1 MLARRC
7 LALAVG
13 LLALA
18 PSGCRKP
25 DGGGPSPTTPNETAT
40 LEPSL
45 ARELERAA
53 AGVDDEA
60 FARLLREHW
69 QDNLEHAP
77 VFASS
82 IGVHAFDD
90 RWSERG
96 PDARAAARARR
107 EGYLERARE
116 LAAGE
121 LSERDRLTLEL
132 FMAELESAGAMEA
145 CQLWAWSVSTRTNP
159 LGELTEMAT
168 LARVDGDDHG
178 AGLLQR
184 YRSFAPII
192 DAQIADLRDGLA
204 RGLVGDAETLRR
216 TIEMLDRQL
225 ASPVDEWSALDPVAK
240 LPADDPLRVGAR
252 EAIATQIEPA
262 LQRYVSLL
270 RAELLPAA
278 RDGAQIGVS
287 ALPDGATC
295 YAALIRHHT
304 SEQPSPEQLHELGL
318 AHIAR
323 IDEEFRTLGKR
334 VFGSPQPRE
343 REASPH
349 GGRRPSTGDL
359 HEREDELDEIL
370 ARLRSDPALYFETA
384 EQVEDFARASLRAA
398 EAAAPKWFD
407 QLPQTPCE
415 VRPIPDYEAPYTT
428 IGYYRQPSDV
438 EPGIYFINTF
448 APTTRPRY
456 EARVLAI
463 HEAVPGH
470 HTQIALAQELADAPA
485 FRRHGGTTVF
495 VEGWALYTE
504 RLADEMGL
512 YETDLD
518 RLGVLSFDAWRAARL
533 VVDTGIHAKGW
544 TRAQAI
550 EFMLAHTALAEN
562 NIVNE
567 VDRYVGWPGQAL
579 AYKYGQI
586 ELLRLREQA
595 RAELNDRFDIAEF
608 HGVVLGAGA
617 VTLPILR
624 ARVEAWVREIKAN
637 DG

>member
-1 MLARRC
+1 MSVPRLAGEIAGSTLRGMLARRC
-7 LALAVG
+7 LALAVA

-18 PSGCRKP
+18 PSGCGKP
-25 DGGGPSPTTPNETAT
+25 DGGGAPPTTPNETAT

-132 FMAELESAGAMEA
+132 FMAELESVDAIEA

-159 LGELTEMAT
+159 LSELVEMAV
-168 LARVDGDDHG
+168 LARIDGEDRG
-178 AGLLQR
+178 AGLLAR
-184 YRSFAPII
+184 LRSFAPVV
-192 DAQIADLRDGLA
+192 DAQIADLRDGLS

-225 ASPVDEWSALDPVAK
+225 ASPVDEWSALDPVAA
-240 LPADDPLRVGAR
+240 LPVNDPLRVGAR
-252 EAIATQIEPA
+252 EAIATQIDPA
-262 LQRYVSLL
+262 LQRYASLL
-270 RAELLPAA
+270 RDELLPAA

-318 AHIAR
+318 THIAR

-334 VFGSPQPRE
+334 TLG
-343 REASPH
+343 
-349 GGRRPSTGDL
+349 TGK
-359 HEREDELDEIL
+359 LDEIL

-415 VRPIPDYEAPYTT
+415 VRPIPDYEAPYT
-428 IGYYRQPSDV
+428 IMGYYRQPSDV
-438 EPGIYFINTF
+438 EPGVYFINTF

-470 HTQIALAQELADAPA
+470 HTQTALAQELADAPA

-495 VEGWALYTE
+495 AEGWALYTE

-512 YETDLD
+512 YESDLD

-533 VVDTGIHAKGW
+533 VIDTGIHAKGW

-586 ELLRLREQA
+586 ELLRLRAQA
-595 RAELNDRFDIAEF
+595 QAELKDRFDIAAF

-624 ARVEAWVREIKAN
+624 ARVEAWVRETKAN

>member
-1 MLARRC
+1 LADEIAGSTLPRMLARRC
-7 LALAVG
+7 LVLAVG

-25 DGGGPSPTTPNETAT
+25 DGGGPPATTPSETAA
-40 LEPSL
+40 LDPSL

-60 FARLLREHW
+60 LVRLLREHW
-69 QDNLEHAP
+69 QDTLEHAP

-107 EGYLERARE
+107 DGYLERARE

-132 FMAELESAGAMEA
+132 FTSELESADAMEA
-145 CQLWAWSVSTRTNP
+145 CQLWAWSVSTRNNP
-159 LGELTEMAT
+159 LGELVEMAM
-168 LARVDGDDHG
+168 LARVDGDDRG

-184 YRSFAPII
+184 YRSHAPVI
-192 DAQIADLRDGLA
+192 DATIADLRDGLS

-216 TIEMLDRQL
+216 TIEMVDRQL
-225 ASPVDEWSALDPVAK
+225 ASPIDEWSALDPVAK
-240 LPADDPLRVGAR
+240 LPAEDPLRTAAR
-252 EAIATQIEPA
+252 EAVATQIEPA

-270 RAELLPAA
+270 RDELLPAA

-334 VFGSPQPRE
+334 TLGT
-343 REASPH
+343 AK
-349 GGRRPSTGDL
+349 
-359 HEREDELDEIL
+359 LDEIL

-407 QLPQTPCE
+407 QLPKTACE

-428 IGYYRQPSDV
+428 IAYYRQPSDV

-470 HTQIALAQELADAPA
+470 HTQVALAQELSDAPA

-518 RLGVLSFDAWRAARL
+518 RLGVASFDAWRAARL

-562 NIVNE
+562 NIINE

-586 ELLRLREQA
+586 ELLRLRAQA
-595 RAELNDRFDIAEF
+595 QAELNDRFDISEF
-608 HGVVLGAGA
+608 HGVVLGAGP

-624 ARVEAWVREIKAN
+624 ARVDAWVRETKAN

>member
-1 MLARRC
+1 MLRWMLARRQ
-7 LALAVG
+7 LVLTVG

-18 PSGCRKP
+18 PSGCRNP
-25 DGGGPSPTTPNETAT
+25 DGAGSPSTMPSETAT

-45 ARELERAA
+45 ARELERADV
-53 AGVDDEA
+53 GVDDQA
-60 FARLLREHW
+60 FAQLLRDHW
-69 QDNLEHAP
+69 QAQLEHAP

-96 PDARAAARARR
+96 PQARKAAVARR
-107 EGYLERARE
+107 QGYLERARE
-116 LAAGE
+116 LAARP

-132 FMAELESAGAMEA
+132 FTAELESAEA
-145 CQLWAWSVSTRTNP
+145 LEVCQLWAWSVSTRSNP
-159 LGELTEMAT
+159 LGELVEMAL
-168 LARVDGDDHG
+168 LARVDGEDRG

-192 DAQIADLRDGLA
+192 DAQIVDLRDGLA
-204 RGLVGDAETLRR
+204 RGLVSDAETLRR

-225 ASPVDEWSALDPVAK
+225 TSPIDEWSALDPVTQ

-252 EAIATQIEPA
+252 EAVATQIEPA
-262 LQRYVSLL
+262 LRRYVSVL
-270 RAELLPAA
+270 RDELLPAA

-287 ALPDGATC
+287 ALPNGAAC

-318 AHIAR
+318 THIAR

-334 VFGSPQPRE
+334 VLG
-343 REASPH
+343 
-349 GGRRPSTGDL
+349 T
-359 HEREDELDEIL
+359 DELSEIL

-384 EQVEDFARASLRAA
+384 KQVEDFARASLRAA

-407 QLPQTPCE
+407 RLPQTPCE

-428 IGYYRQPSDV
+428 IAYYRQPSDV
-438 EPGIYFINTF
+438 EPGIYFVNTH

-470 HTQIALAQELADAPA
+470 HTQVALAQELTDAPA
-485 FRRHGGTTVF
+485 FRRHAGTTVF

-518 RLGVLSFDAWRAARL
+518 RLGVSSFDAWRAARL

-579 AYKYGQI
+579 GYKYGQI
-586 ELLRLREQA
+586 ELLRLRTHAQ
-595 RAELNDRFDIAEF
+595 AELQDRFDIAEF
-608 HGVVLGAGA
+608 HGIVLGAGA

-624 ARVEAWVREIKAN
+624 ARIEAWIEKIRAQ

>member
-1 MLARRC
+1 MPARSL
-7 LALAVG
+7 LALTLGMLV
-13 LLALA
+13 LA
-18 PSGCRKP
+18 PSGCKKQ
-25 DGGGPSPTTPNETAT
+25 DADVSPSTNPSETAA

-45 ARELERAA
+45 AHELERAA

-60 FARLLREHW
+60 LSQLLREHW
-69 QDNLEHAP
+69 HDYLEQAP

-82 IGVHAFDD
+82 IGVRAFDD

-96 PDARAAARARR
+96 PEARAAASARR
-107 EGYLERARE
+107 QAFLERART
-116 LAAGE
+116 LAQTE

-132 FMAELESAGAMEA
+132 FIAELESAAELEV
-145 CQLWAWSVSTRTNP
+145 CQLWAWSVSTRDNP
-159 LGELTEMAT
+159 LAELSEAAS
-168 LARVDGDDHG
+168 LAASQPLDDGG
-178 AGLLQR
+178 AALLSR
-184 YRSFAPII
+184 YRGFATVV
-192 DAQIADLRDGLA
+192 DAKIADLRDGLS
-204 RGLVGDAETLRR
+204 RGLVVDATTLQR

-225 ASPVDEWSALDPVAK
+225 ALPVTEWSALEPVAARS
-240 LPADDPLRVGAR
+240 ADDPLRVGVV
-252 EAIATQIEPA
+252 EAMSTQIEPA
-262 LQRYVSLL
+262 LRRYVALL
-270 RAELLPAA
+270 RDELLPAA

-287 ALPDGATC
+287 ALPNGAAC
-295 YAALIRHHT
+295 YAALVHHHT
-304 SEQPSPEQLHELGL
+304 SERPSADQLHELGL

-323 IDEEFRTLGKR
+323 IDEEFRVLGKR
-334 VFGSPQPRE
+334 ALGT
-343 REASPH
+343 AK
-349 GGRRPSTGDL
+349 
-359 HEREDELDEIL
+359 LDEIL
-370 ARLRSDPALYFETA
+370 TRLRSDPKLYFET
-384 EQVEDFARASLRAA
+384 EQQVEDFARESLRAA
-398 EAAAPKWFD
+398 EAAAPKWFSR
-407 QLPQTPCE
+407 LPKTACE
-415 VRPIPDYEAPYTT
+415 VRRIPDYEAPYTT
-428 IGYYRQPSDV
+428 IAYYRQPSET

-470 HTQIALAQELADAPA
+470 HTQVALAQELADAPA

-544 TRAQAI
+544 TREQAI
-550 EFMLAHTALAEN
+550 AFMLEHTALAEN

-586 ELLRLREQA
+586 ELLRLRDQA
-595 RAELNDRFDIAEF
+595 EAELADRFDIAGF
-608 HGVVLGAGA
+608 HEVVLGAGP

-624 ARVEAWVREIKAN
+624 GRIAAWIRARH
-637 DG
+637 G

>member
-1 MLARRC
+1 MLARLC
-7 LALAVG
+7 LALSVG
-13 LLALA
+13 VLVLL
-18 PSGCRKP
+18 SCKHP
-25 DGGGPSPTTPNETAT
+25 DGTGSPSTPSETAAR
-40 LEPSL
+40 EPSL

-60 FARLLREHW
+60 FIELLREHW
-69 QDNLEHAP
+69 QDLLEHAP

-96 PDARAAARARR
+96 PDARAAGRARR
-107 EGYLERARE
+107 QGYLERARE
-116 LAAGE
+116 LATHE

-132 FMAELESAGAMEA
+132 FTAELESSEA
-145 CQLWAWSVSTRTNP
+145 LEVCQLWAWSVSTRNNP
-159 LGELTEMAT
+159 LSELAEMAL
-168 LARVDGDDHG
+168 LASVDGDRG
-178 AGLLQR
+178 AALLQR
-184 YRSFAPII
+184 YRSFAPVI
-192 DAQIADLRDGLA
+192 DAQIIDLRDGLS

-225 ASPVDEWSALDPVAK
+225 ASPIDEWSALEPVTK
-240 LPADDPLRVGAR
+240 LESDDPLRVAAR
-252 EAIATQIEPA
+252 EAVAQQIEPA
-262 LQRYVSLL
+262 LRRHVALL
-270 RAELLPAA
+270 RDELLPAA
-278 RDGAQIGVS
+278 RDGAQVGVS
-287 ALPDGATC
+287 ALPNGAAC
-295 YAALIRHHT
+295 YAALIHHHT
-304 SEQPSPEQLHELGL
+304 SEQPSAEQLHELGL
-318 AHIAR
+318 THIAR

-334 VFGSPQPRE
+334 ALGTDKLE
-343 REASPH
+343 
-349 GGRRPSTGDL
+349 
-359 HEREDELDEIL
+359 EIL
-370 ARLRSDPALYFETA
+370 VRLRSDPALYFET
-384 EQVEDFARASLRAA
+384 EQQVEDFARATLRAA
-398 EAAAPKWFD
+398 EAAAPKWFGR
-407 QLPQTPCE
+407 LPKTPCE
-415 VRPIPDYEAPYTT
+415 VRRIPDYEAPYTT

-470 HTQIALAQELADAPA
+470 HTQVALAQELSDAPA

-586 ELLRLREQA
+586 ELLRLRAHAQ
-595 RAELNDRFDIAEF
+595 AELGDRFDIAGF
-608 HGVVLGAGA
+608 HDLVLGAGP
-617 VTLPILR
+617 VSLPILR
-624 ARVEAWVREIKAN
+624 ARIESWIRDR

>member
-1 MLARRC
+1 MLARLC
-7 LALAVG
+7 LALSVG
-13 LLALA
+13 VLVLLTSCKHPDAA
-18 PSGCRKP
+18 GSPS
-25 DGGGPSPTTPNETAT
+25 TPNETAAR
-40 LEPSL
+40 EPSL

-60 FARLLREHW
+60 FIELLREHW
-69 QDNLEHAP
+69 HDQLEHAP

-96 PDARAAARARR
+96 PEARAAARARR
-107 EGYLERARE
+107 QGYLERARE
-116 LAAGE
+116 LATHE

-132 FMAELESAGAMEA
+132 FTAELESAEELEV
-145 CQLWAWSVSTRTNP
+145 CQLWAWSVSTRNNP
-159 LGELTEMAT
+159 LSELNEMAL
-168 LARVDGDDHG
+168 LANLDGIDRS
-178 AGLLQR
+178 AALLQR
-184 YRSFAPII
+184 YRSFAPVI
-192 DAQIADLRDGLA
+192 DAQIVDLRDGLS

-216 TIEMLDRQL
+216 TIDMLDRQL
-225 ASPVDEWSALDPVAK
+225 ASPIDEWSALEPVAK
-240 LPADDPLRVGAR
+240 LESDDPLRVGVR
-252 EAIATQIEPA
+252 EAVAQQIEPA
-262 LQRYVSLL
+262 LRRHVALL
-270 RAELLPAA
+270 RDELLPAA
-278 RDGAQIGVS
+278 RDGAQVGVS
-287 ALPDGATC
+287 ALPDGAAC
-295 YAALIRHHT
+295 YAALIHHHT
-304 SEQPSPEQLHELGL
+304 SEQPSAEQLHELGL
-318 AHIAR
+318 THIAR

-334 VFGSPQPRE
+334 ALGTPAPVE

-349 GGRRPSTGDL
+349 GGRRPSTGDF
-359 HEREDELDEIL
+359 HGRAEDELGEIL
-370 ARLRSDPALYFETA
+370 VRLRSDPALYFETEA
-384 EQVEDFARASLRAA
+384 QIEDFARASLRAA
-398 EAAAPKWFD
+398 EAAAPKWFGR
-407 QLPQTPCE
+407 LPKTPCE
-415 VRPIPDYEAPYTT
+415 VRRIPDYEAPYTT

-470 HTQIALAQELADAPA
+470 HTQVALAQELSDAPA

-586 ELLRLREQA
+586 ELLRLRAHAQ
-595 RAELNDRFDIAEF
+595 AELGDRFDIAGF
-608 HGVVLGAGA
+608 HDLVLGAGP
-617 VTLPILR
+617 VSLPILR
-624 ARVEAWVREIKAN
+624 ARVESWIQDR

>member
-1 MLARRC
+1 MGVL
-7 LALAVG
+7 V
-13 LLALA
+13 LA
-18 PSGCRKP
+18 PSGCKKQDANVP
-25 DGGGPSPTTPNETAT
+25 APTTPSEPAELEPS

-53 AGVDDEA
+53 AGVDDESLA
-60 FARLLREHW
+60 ALLRDHW
-69 QDNLEHAP
+69 HDNLERSP

-82 IGVHAFDD
+82 IGVRAFDD

-96 PDARAAARARR
+96 PEARADARARR
-107 EGYLERARE
+107 QAFLDRARE
-116 LAAGE
+116 LESRE

-132 FMAELESAGAMEA
+132 FIAELESAMELEV
-145 CQLWAWSVSTRTNP
+145 CELWAWSVSTRNNP
-159 LGELTEMAT
+159 LAELSEMASFAASREHT
-168 LARVDGDDHG
+168 DAG
-178 AGLLQR
+178 AALRGR
-184 YRSFAPII
+184 YRSFAPLI
-192 DAQIADLRDGLA
+192 DVQIADLRDGLA
-204 RGLVGDAETLRR
+204 RGLVGDAESLRR
-216 TIEMLDRQL
+216 TVEMLDRQL
-225 ASPVDEWSALDPVAK
+225 ALPIDEWSALEPVAG
-240 LPADDPLRVGAR
+240 LASDDPLRVDLR
-252 EAIATQIEPA
+252 EAVATQIEPA
-262 LQRYVSLL
+262 LRRYVALL
-270 RAELLPAA
+270 REQLLPAA
-278 RDGAQIGVS
+278 RDGSSTGVS
-287 ALPDGATC
+287 ALPNGAAC

-304 SEQPSPEQLHELGL
+304 SEQPGAEQLHELGL

-323 IDEEFRTLGKR
+323 IDEEFRVLGKR
-334 VFGSPQPRE
+334 ALGT
-343 REASPH
+343 AK
-349 GGRRPSTGDL
+349 
-359 HEREDELDEIL
+359 LDKIL
-370 ARLRSDPALYFETA
+370 ARLRSDPKLYFET
-384 EQVEDFARASLRAA
+384 EQQVEDFARESLRAA
-398 EAAAPKWFD
+398 EAAAPKWFGR
-407 QLPQTPCE
+407 LPKTGCE
-415 VRPIPDYEAPYTT
+415 VRRIPDYEAPYTT
-428 IGYYRQPSDV
+428 IAYYRQPSAV
-438 EPGIYFINTF
+438 EPGIYYINTF
-448 APTTRPRY
+448 EPKTRPRY

-470 HTQIALAQELADAPA
+470 HTQIAIAQELADAPA

-544 TRAQAI
+544 TREQAI

-586 ELLRLREQA
+586 ELLRLRAEA
-595 RAELNDRFDIAEF
+595 EAELAERFDIAGF
-608 HGVVLGAGA
+608 HDVVLGAGP

-624 ARVEAWVREIKAN
+624 GRVAAWIRAR

>member
-1 MLARRC
+1 LADEIAGSTLRRMPDRRC
-7 LALAVG
+7 LALTVG

-18 PSGCRKP
+18 PSGCRNR
-25 DGGGPSPTTPNETAT
+25 DGGGPPPMTPNEIAQ

-53 AGVDDEA
+53 AGVDDET
-60 FARLLREHW
+60 FAQLLREHW
-69 QDNLEHAP
+69 QDQLEHAP

-96 PDARAAARARR
+96 PEARTAARARR
-107 EGYLERARE
+107 QGYLERARE
-116 LAAGE
+116 LATLE

-132 FMAELESAGAMEA
+132 FTAELESAEA
-145 CQLWAWSVSTRTNP
+145 LEICQLWAWGVSTRNNP
-159 LGELTEMAT
+159 LGELAEMAM
-168 LARVDGDDHG
+168 LARVDGADRG

-184 YRSFAPII
+184 YRSFAPVI
-192 DAQIADLRDGLA
+192 DAYIVDLRDGLS

-216 TIEMLDRQL
+216 TIEMVDRQL
-225 ASPVDEWSALDPVAK
+225 ASPIDEWSALDPVAK
-240 LPADDPLRVGAR
+240 LPADDADNPLRVGAR
-252 EAIATQIEPA
+252 EAVATQIEPA
-262 LQRYVSLL
+262 LRRYVALL
-270 RAELLPAA
+270 RDELLPAA

-287 ALPDGATC
+287 ALPDGAAC
-295 YAALIRHHT
+295 YAALIHHHT
-304 SEQPSPEQLHELGL
+304 SEQPSAEQLHELGL

-323 IDEEFRTLGKR
+323 IDDEFRTLGKR
-334 VFGSPQPRE
+334 ALGVSKIEQ
-343 REASPH
+343 
-349 GGRRPSTGDL
+349 
-359 HEREDELDEIL
+359 IL
-370 ARLRSDPALYFETA
+370 ERLRSDPALYFETA

-428 IGYYRQPSDV
+428 IAYYRQPSDV

-470 HTQIALAQELADAPA
+470 HTQIALAQELSDAPA

-586 ELLRLREQA
+586 ELLRLRAQA
-595 RAELNDRFDIAEF
+595 QDELQDRFDVAEF
-608 HGVVLGAGA
+608 HAVVLGAGA

-624 ARVEAWVREIKAN
+624 ARVEAWIRETRAN

>member
-1 MLARRC
+1 MLVRRC
-7 LALAVG
+7 LALVVG

-18 PSGCRKP
+18 PSGCKSS
-25 DGGGPSPTTPNETAT
+25 DGTGPASMTPSETAT

-53 AGVDDEA
+53 AGVDDEVIA
-60 FARLLREHW
+60 QLLREHW
-69 QDNLEHAP
+69 QDQLEHAP

-96 PDARAAARARR
+96 PEARAAARARR
-107 EGYLERARE
+107 QGYLERARE
-116 LAAGE
+116 LTARE
-121 LSERDRLTLEL
+121 QSQRDRLTLEL
-132 FMAELESAGAMEA
+132 FTAELESGAALEI
-145 CQLWAWSVSTRTNP
+145 CQLWAWSVSTRSNP
-159 LGELTEMAT
+159 LTELVEMAM
-168 LARVDGDDHG
+168 LARVDGADGG
-178 AGLLQR
+178 AAVLQR

-192 DAQIADLRDGLA
+192 DAQIVDLRDGLS
-204 RGLVGDAETLRR
+204 RGLVGDAQTLRR
-216 TIEMLDRQL
+216 TIEMIDREL
-225 ASPVDEWSALDPVAK
+225 ASPIDEWSALEPVAG
-240 LPADDPLRVGAR
+240 LSVDDPLRVGAR
-252 EAIATQIEPA
+252 EAVATQIEPA
-262 LQRYVSLL
+262 LRRYVSVL
-270 RAELLPAA
+270 RDELLPAA

-287 ALPDGATC
+287 ALPDGAAC

-304 SEQPSPEQLHELGL
+304 SEQPSAEQLHELGRT
-318 AHIAR
+318 HIAR
-323 IDEEFRTLGKR
+323 IDEEFRALGKR
-334 VFGSPQPRE
+334 AFGI
-343 REASPH
+343 A
-349 GGRRPSTGDL
+349 GRKNDL
-359 HEREDELDEIL
+359 ARIL
-370 ARLRSDPALYFETA
+370 TRLRSDPALYFETA
-384 EQVEDFARASLRAA
+384 EQVEEFARASLRAA

-428 IGYYRQPSDV
+428 IAYYRQPSDV

-470 HTQIALAQELADAPA
+470 HTQIALAQELSDAPA

-518 RLGVLSFDAWRAARL
+518 RLGVASFDAWRAARL

-567 VDRYVGWPGQAL
+567 VDRYVSWPGQAL

-586 ELLRLREQA
+586 ELLRLRAQA
-595 RAELNDRFDIAEF
+595 RAELQDRFDIAEF
-608 HGVVLGAGA
+608 HGIVLGAGA

-624 ARVEAWVREIKAN
+624 DRVEAWIRENRAQ

>member
-1 MLARRC
+1 MLARRR
-7 LALAVG
+7 LALTVG

-18 PSGCRKP
+18 PSGCRSS
-25 DGGGPSPTTPNETAT
+25 DSTGPPSMMPNETTT

-45 ARELERAA
+45 AHELERAA

-60 FARLLREHW
+60 LTRLLREHW
-69 QDNLEHAP
+69 QDQLEHAP

-96 PDARAAARARR
+96 PEARAAGQVRR
-107 EGYLERARE
+107 QGYLERARE
-116 LAAGE
+116 LATRE

-132 FMAELESAGAMEA
+132 FSAELESAAA
-145 CQLWAWSVSTRTNP
+145 LQVCQLWAWSVSTRNNP
-159 LGELTEMAT
+159 LGELVEMT
-168 LARVDGDDHG
+168 MLARVDGADRG

-192 DAQIADLRDGLA
+192 DAQIVDLRDGLA

-225 ASPVDEWSALDPVAK
+225 ASPIDEWSALEPIAK
-240 LPADDPLRVGAR
+240 LPADDPLRAAAH
-252 EAIATQIEPA
+252 EAVATQIEPA
-262 LQRYVSLL
+262 LRRYVAAL
-270 RAELLPAA
+270 RDELLPAA

-287 ALPDGATC
+287 ALPDGADC

-304 SEQPSPEQLHELGL
+304 SEQPSAEQLHELGL
-318 AHIAR
+318 THIAR
-323 IDEEFRTLGKR
+323 IDEEFRVLGKR
-334 VFGSPQPRE
+334 VLGTSK
-343 REASPH
+343 
-349 GGRRPSTGDL
+349 
-359 HEREDELDEIL
+359 LDEIL
-370 ARLRSDPALYFETA
+370 QRLRSDPALYFETA
-384 EQVEDFARASLRAA
+384 EQVEEFARASLHAA

-428 IGYYRQPSDV
+428 IAYYRQPSDV

-470 HTQIALAQELADAPA
+470 HTQIALAQELSDAPA

-562 NIVNE
+562 NIINE

-586 ELLRLREQA
+586 ELLRLRAQA
-595 RAELNDRFDIAEF
+595 QSELRERFDIAAF
-608 HGVVLGAGA
+608 HAVVLGAGA
-617 VTLPILR
+617 VSLPILR
-624 ARVEAWVREIKAN
+624 DRVEAWMRKIRAQ